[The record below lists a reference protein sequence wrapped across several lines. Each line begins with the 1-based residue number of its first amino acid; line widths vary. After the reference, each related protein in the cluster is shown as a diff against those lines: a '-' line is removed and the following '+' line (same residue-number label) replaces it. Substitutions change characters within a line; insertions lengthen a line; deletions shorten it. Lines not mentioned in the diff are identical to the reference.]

1 MRKAI
6 KMKQI
11 VFYCSGRNELPP
23 PRIDGIQFFPERA
36 SMWDELSKRLPDVS
50 ISVWFTPPGEFAV
63 DMGNIQTNE
72 TVSAYKPVR
81 SPERVAYRFL
91 DGTESVEEIAGKI
104 AETHPDVAVAFS
116 IPIMPYDWS
125 ALRDAMVGEEL
136 RRRGIKTISHS
147 TRFALESFQKEK
159 CTDFLRRN
167 GFNVAG
173 SIMVQ
178 NSLFHVHVTDPS
190 IPQNAYREFIF
201 REIRKLR
208 FPVVI
213 KPTVFSG
220 AVGFTVSHNFDD
232 AVKVLDEWKL
242 DSDILV
248 EEQIDGEI
256 FGIEIYGAEGHYH
269 VTEPVIFSVDGD
281 ATAEGLD
288 IVKEG
293 PVTDEKYHIP
303 HLKAEMIRMS
313 DLYGLNGF
321 AQADLIFSQ
330 GKWYIIEI
338 NPRYTLM
345 SDISAAIEGKDIISL
360 YGELATG
367 QIGNAKDNQRS
378 FAIDFKTRLLDR
390 EEICRLCEKYSC
402 IVSVMRV
409 QTAVSSVGS
418 AEYCEF
424 VMAGEEQ
431 KKLRSDMRAIKGEI
445 REE

>member
-147 TRFALESFQKEK
+147 TGFALDSFQKEK
-159 CTDFLRRN
+159 CTDFLRKN

-173 SIMVQ
+173 
-178 NSLFHVHVTDPS
+178 
-190 IPQNAYREFIF
+190 
-201 REIRKLR
+201 EIRKLR

-367 QIGNAKDNQRS
+367 QIGDVMDNQRS

>member
-1 MRKAI
+1 
-6 KMKQI
+6 MKQI
-11 VFYCSGRNELPP
+11 VFYSSGRNELPP
-23 PRIDGIQFFPERA
+23 PGIDGIQFFPERA
-36 SMWDELSKRLPDVS
+36 SMWDELAKCLPDAS
-50 ISVWFTPPGEFAV
+50 ISVWFTPPGEFAA
-63 DMGNIQTNE
+63 DMGNADTNE
-72 TVSAYKPVR
+72 TISAYKPAR

-91 DGTESVEEIAGKI
+91 DGTESAEEIAVKI
-104 AETHPDVAVAFS
+104 AETHPDVAIAFS

-147 TRFALESFQKEK
+147 TGFALDSFQKEK
-159 CTDFLRRN
+159 CTAFLRKN
-167 GFNVAG
+167 GFHAAG
-173 SIMVQ
+173 SVMVQ
-178 NSLFHVHVTDPS
+178 NSLFHAHVTDPS
-190 IPQNAYREFIF
+190 IPQNVYREYIL

-220 AVGFTVSHNFDD
+220 SVGFTVSQDFDD
-232 AVKVLDEWKL
+232 AVKVLDEWKP

-248 EEQIDGEI
+248 EEKIDGEI
-256 FGIEIYGAEGHYH
+256 FGIEIYGAEGQYH
-269 VTEPVIFSVDGD
+269 VTEPVIFSVDGAAAAD
-281 ATAEGLD
+281 ALD

-293 PVTDEKYHIP
+293 PVTDEKYNIP
-303 HLKAEMIRMS
+303 HLKAEMIRMAN
-313 DLYGLNGF
+313 LYGLNGF

-345 SDISAAIEGKDIISL
+345 SDLSAAIEGKDVISL

-367 QIGNAKDNQRS
+367 QIGVAKDRQCS
-378 FAIDFKTRLLDR
+378 FAIDFKTGLVDR
-390 EEICRLCEKYSC
+390 EEIRRLCKKYQC

-409 QTAVSSVGS
+409 QTAVSSVGP

-424 VMAGEEQ
+424 VLAGEEQ
-431 KKLRSDMRAIKGEI
+431 EKLRSDMRAIKDEI
-445 REE
+445 RNKE

>member
-1 MRKAI
+1 
-6 KMKQI
+6 
-11 VFYCSGRNELPP
+11 
-23 PRIDGIQFFPERA
+23 
-36 SMWDELSKRLPDVS
+36 MWDELAKRLPDAS
-50 ISVWFTPPGEFAV
+50 ISVWFTPPGEFVA
-63 DMGNIQTNE
+63 DMGNVHTNE
-72 TVSAYKPVR
+72 TVSAYKPVK

-91 DGTESVEEIAGKI
+91 DGTESAEEIAEKI
-104 AETHPDVAVAFS
+104 AETQPDVAIAFS

-147 TRFALESFQKEK
+147 TGFALDSFQKEK
-159 CTDFLRRN
+159 CTDFLRKN
-167 GFNVAG
+167 GFHVAG
-173 SIMVQ
+173 SVMVQ
-178 NSLFHVHVTDPS
+178 NSLFHAHVADPS
-190 IPQNAYREFIF
+190 IPQNVYREYIL

-220 AVGFTVSHNFDD
+220 SVGFTVSEDFDD
-232 AVKVLDEWKL
+232 AVKVLDEWKP

-248 EEQIDGEI
+248 EEKVDGEI

-281 ATAEGLD
+281 TAADALD

-293 PVTDEKYHIP
+293 PVTDEKYRIP
-303 HLKAEMIRMS
+303 HLKAEMIRMA

-330 GKWYIIEI
+330 GEWYFIEI
-338 NPRYTLM
+338 NARYTLM
-345 SDISAAIEGKDIISL
+345 SDISAAIEGKDVISL

-367 QIGNAKDNQRS
+367 QIGGAEDNPCS

-390 EEICRLCEKYSC
+390 EVIRRLCKKYPC

-409 QTAVSSVGS
+409 QTAVSSIGP

-424 VMAGEEQ
+424 VMAGEEP
-431 KKLRSDMRAIKGEI
+431 KKLRSDMRAIKDEI